1 MLFYAIEIIFRLI
14 LFAGG
19 SIINSSNSFL
29 LVPSACLSY
38 SIHCT
43 CLIPTRAA
51 VRMAKRPVVVYYY
64 RTVSCNCRFRPVQFT
79 IFLLSALYGHCL
91 LFATIRLPYL
101 RRKVFKFFFLCSN
114 CLNANDHLLLLWVI
128 QLLPS
133 LKHSVSLKRKCKTSF
148 QLVQWWTFS
157 HIKIQEHRWWIQFSM
172 QLVLFYGIVYHII
185 HIDYQLWMEYL
196 SLPRLSLLD
205 GLMTC
210 PHRRCFTF
218 YLPVNL
224 ARCESQFCHICPRFR
239 SRIYNS

>member
-79 IFLLSALYGHCL
+79 VFSLSALYGHCL

-101 RRKVFKFFFLCSN
+101 RRKDFKFFLSLFKLFKREQPSIASLSN
-114 CLNANDHLLLLWVI
+114 SI
-128 QLLPS
+128 TSQL
-133 LKHSVSLKRKCKTSF
+133 K
-148 QLVQWWTFS
+148 TFS
-157 HIKIQEHRWWIQFSM
+157 FIETKM
-172 QLVLFYGIVYHII
+172 
-185 HIDYQLWMEYL
+185 
-196 SLPRLSLLD
+196 
-205 GLMTC
+205 
-210 PHRRCFTF
+210 
-218 YLPVNL
+218 
-224 ARCESQFCHICPRFR
+224 
-239 SRIYNS
+239 